1 MEPEIRNLVDI
12 DDSEAALGSRARL
25 MLERGWWAAEVF
37 QRYDREATLRVVEAV
52 ARAAHDNA
60 EKYAEWAVRESGFG
74 VVEHKV
80 IKNRLTALPLVEAYR
95 DADFVTPK
103 IDPAAKIVSVP
114 RPAGVIF
121 ALAPSTNPIAT
132 VNFKVLLAMMTRNVI
147 VVSPHP
153 AVRECCADAAR
164 TLAAAAEAAG
174 APPAAIQVI
183 EKPNLPLIE
192 HFMRSD
198 RTALILAT
206 GGTAM
211 VRAAYSSSNP
221 AIGVGPGNAPVF
233 VDATADLAKAARRIV
248 ESKSFDNSILCTNES
263 VLVTTVD
270 AKKRLVNEL
279 ERAGAHVCDAEER
292 DQLRRYLFHERGFNV
307 EAIGRDALWIA
318 NECGIRVPTK
328 TRILVAPVDKV
339 GIEEPLSKEKLCP
352 VLAMYVAGGN
362 GQAIAAAR
370 AVVRMSGAGHSAAI
384 HSTDERTVMAYAS
397 AVETY
402 RCVVNAPCSQGASG
416 FDTHLAPSFT
426 VGTGYF
432 GRSSLGENLKP
443 DHLVQWT
450 RIAYNSD
457 DSEPMGNYAG
467 LTQRL
472 DGPLPQAPSDGVPGL
487 GGAASAPPRR
497 AAETSAG
504 GLDAATR
511 AELRRL
517 IAEELRNVLKDN
529 S

>member
-1 MEPEIRNLVDI
+1 
-12 DDSEAALGSRARL
+12 
-25 MLERGWWAAEVF
+25 
-37 QRYDREATLRVVEAV
+37 
-52 ARAAHDNA
+52 
-60 EKYAEWAVRESGFG
+60 
-74 VVEHKV
+74 
-80 IKNRLTALPLVEAYR
+80 
-95 DADFVTPK
+95 
-103 IDPAAKIVSVP
+103 
-114 RPAGVIF
+114 
-121 ALAPSTNPIAT
+121 
-132 VNFKVLLAMMTRNVI
+132 
-147 VVSPHP
+147 
-153 AVRECCADAAR
+153 
-164 TLAAAAEAAG
+164 
-174 APPAAIQVI
+174 
-183 EKPNLPLIE
+183 
-192 HFMRSD
+192 
-198 RTALILAT
+198 
-206 GGTAM
+206 
-211 VRAAYSSSNP
+211 
-221 AIGVGPGNAPVF
+221 
-233 VDATADLAKAARRIV
+233 
-248 ESKSFDNSILCTNES
+248 
-263 VLVTTVD
+263 
-270 AKKRLVNEL
+270 
-279 ERAGAHVCDAEER
+279 
-292 DQLRRYLFHERGFNV
+292 
-307 EAIGRDALWIA
+307 
-318 NECGIRVPTK
+318 
-328 TRILVAPVDKV
+328 
-339 GIEEPLSKEKLCP
+339 
-352 VLAMYVAGGN
+352 YVAGGN

-529 S
+529 SSWRTFDRSSSSTSCSRRRCATSPRGCGARCRAGTWRRRSSRSRPGSTSRP